1 MFEAIEKFSNQFEW
15 QPKMSNRK
23 YYKAAKK
30 FIVLGMGGSHL
41 AADILTHQ
49 SNINILVHH
58 NYGLPMLDDK
68 SLKENMIVASSYSG
82 NTEEVID
89 GLKLALAK
97 KLNVVVLATGGKLIK
112 LAQLHKLPYV
122 QMPDIG
128 IQPRMGLG
136 FQTKALLKLMNANK
150 ELAEVSELADTLKP
164 KKYKSQAKS
173 LAKKL
178 KNSVPVIYSSQRNWT
193 LAYNWKIK
201 FNETGKVP
209 AFYNTLPELNH
220 NEMNG
225 FDVVKNTKQL
235 SNNFHFIFLRDAVD
249 HKRIGKRMEVL
260 TKLYRKR
267 KLPVTTI
274 DLKGKNEW
282 HKTFSNLVL
291 ADWLC
296 FHLAT
301 SYGLEPEPVPMVE
314 EFKKLIK

>member
-1 MFEAIEKFSNQFEW
+1 MFEPIEKFAQQFDW
-15 QPKMSNRK
+15 QPKMNNRK
-23 YYKAAKK
+23 YYKTAKK

-58 NYGLPMLDDK
+58 NYGLPLLDDK
-68 SLKENMIVASSYSG
+68 SLKESMIIASSYSG

-97 KLNVVVLATGGKLIK
+97 KLNIVVLATGGKLIK
-112 LAQLHKLPYV
+112 LAKLHNLPYV

-150 ELAEVSELADTLKP
+150 ELKEITNLANTLKP

-178 KNSVPVIYSSQRNWT
+178 KHTVPVIYSSQRNWT

-225 FDVVKNTKQL
+225 FDVVNTTEKL
-235 SNNFHFIFLRDAVD
+235 SKNFHFIFLTDPVD
-249 HKRIGKRMEVL
+249 HKRIKIRMDVL
-260 TKLYRKR
+260 KKLYKKR

-274 DLKGKNEW
+274 ELKGKNDW
-282 HKTFSNLVL
+282 HKTFANLIL

-296 FHLAT
+296 FHLAIN
-301 SYGLEPEPVPMVE
+301 YGLEPEPVPMVE
-314 EFKKLIK
+314 EFKKLMI

>member
-1 MFEAIEKFSNQFEW
+1 MFEAIEKFAQQFDW
-15 QPKMSNRK
+15 QAKMNNRK
-23 YYKAAKK
+23 YYKSAKK

-58 NYGLPMLDDK
+58 NYGLPLLDDK
-68 SLKENMIVASSYSG
+68 ALKENMIIASSYSG

-89 GLKLALAK
+89 GLKLALKK

-112 LAQLHKLPYV
+112 LAKLHKLPYV
-122 QMPDIG
+122 QIPDIG

-136 FQTKALLKLMNANK
+136 FQTKALLKLMNANR
-150 ELAEVSELADTLKP
+150 ELKDVTELADTLKP

-173 LAKKL
+173 LAKRL

-225 FDVVKNTKQL
+225 FDVVKNTKSL
-235 SNNFHFIFLRDAVD
+235 SNNFHFIFLTDPLD
-249 HKRIGKRMEVL
+249 HKRIKTRMDVL
-260 TKLYRKR
+260 KKLYRKR

-274 DLKGKNEW
+274 ELRGKNDW
-282 HKTFSNLVL
+282 HKTFANLIL
-291 ADWLC
+291 ADWIC
-296 FHLAT
+296 FHLAI